1 MTFEDRQRI
10 RQAIDQHKRA
20 ERAAIIAIAGGQ
32 GRCKACATRYE
43 DGPNE
48 DCQTCRERV
57 RIRRKP
63 EVVPDAD
70 EVAAEMYGAAWG
82 TA

>member
-10 RQAIDQHKRA
+10 RHAVDQAKRA
-20 ERAAIIAIAGGQ
+20 ERAAILAIAGGK
-32 GRCKACATRYE
+32 GRCKVCAARYE

-57 RIRRKP
+57 RIRRKEP
-63 EVVPDAD
+63 VPSVD

-82 TA
+82 HA

>member
-10 RQAIDQHKRA
+10 RLAIDAAKRA
-20 ERAAIIAIAGGQ
+20 ERAMILAIAGGQ
-32 GRCKACATRYE
+32 GRCKSCATRYE
-43 DGPNE
+43 DEANP
-48 DCQTCRERV
+48 DCQTCRERI

-70 EVAAEMYGAAWG
+70 EVAEEMYGAAWG

>member
-1 MTFEDRQRI
+1 MTAADRQRI

-20 ERAAIIAIAGGQ
+20 ERAAIIAIANGQ

-57 RIRRKP
+57 RIRRKEP
-63 EVVPDAD
+63 VPNAD

-82 TA
+82 T